1 MNEIEK
7 VECLI
12 IKGYLLFYFCL
23 NKNKPFMAGGKNM
36 ATPTTV
42 NGKVTFHGAA
52 EAITKFVRLNNLF
65 LALHPK
71 SITKDRICYYTN
83 LFTDEEEPKFLTNV
97 EEILEYLKTSQTFI
111 LDGSGRNDYLTN
123 IQYHLKWLLDQF
135 VTTFED
141 DPDAVKGLVDKV
153 QFVINSGIKID
164 YEFTDDNFT
173 DWDEWKGTVDLTG
186 SVISVDKRE
195 VSYLDVE
202 NIKMIASSSI

>member
-1 MNEIEK
+1 
-7 VECLI
+7 
-12 IKGYLLFYFCL
+12 
-23 NKNKPFMAGGKNM
+23 MAGGKNM

-111 LDGSGRNDYLTN
+111 LTN
-123 IQYHLKWLLDQF
+123 FCLVILL
-135 VTTFED
+135 
-141 DPDAVKGLVDKV
+141 
-153 QFVINSGIKID
+153 SC
-164 YEFTDDNFT
+164 
-173 DWDEWKGTVDLTG
+173 
-186 SVISVDKRE
+186 
-195 VSYLDVE
+195 
-202 NIKMIASSSI
+202 

>member
-1 MNEIEK
+1 
-7 VECLI
+7 
-12 IKGYLLFYFCL
+12 
-23 NKNKPFMAGGKNM
+23 M

-135 VTTFED
+135 ITTFED
-141 DPDAVKGLVDKV
+141 DPDAVKALVDKV

-202 NIKMIASSSI
+202 NIEMIASSSI